1 MKELTIRE
9 HEGINV
15 IDSREVAEMIGK
27 KHAHL
32 MRDIQGYEKVIS
44 ENPKLDSQNF
54 FIKNTYKVDGNN
66 KTYDCYLL
74 TKQGCEMVANK
85 MTGEK
90 GILFTAEYV
99 EAFNKMEQ
107 SIKREQIVNI
117 GELSPE
123 LQMFKQIFDTVA
135 KQELEQKQMRKD
147 IEDNR
152 KELQGIR
159 EVITISTDNWRD
171 DCNNLIKK
179 IGIKAGGYSSIQDVR
194 VEIYNALDK
203 RMGVKLQTRLEN
215 KRDRMRKEGVGKT
228 KIKKVN
234 CLDIIAEDK
243 KLIEGYVAIVKEM
256 AIKFGV
262 DKE

>member
-1 MKELTIRE
+1 MKELTVRE
-9 HEGINV
+9 HEGINA
-15 IDSREVAEMIGK
+15 IDSREVAEMMEVQHKDLLK
-27 KHAHL
+27 KI
-32 MRDIQGYEKVIS
+32 DSINEDFGSEKVRHEKYWQDS
-44 ENPKLDSQNF
+44 TFENRGKQYRNF
-54 FIKNTYKVDGNN
+54 LITKRGCEFLAHKTTGTKGNLFTDRYMDRFEQMKEHIKN
-66 KTYDCYLL
+66 
-74 TKQGCEMVANK
+74 
-85 MTGEK
+85 
-90 GILFTAEYV
+90 
-99 EAFNKMEQ
+99 
-107 SIKREQIVNI
+107 EQIVNI

-135 KQELEQKQMRKD
+135 KQELEQKQLRKD

-215 KRDRMRKEGVGKT
+215 KRDRMRKEGIGKT

>member
-1 MKELTIRE
+1 MLKKIDGINEDLNSEKIRPSKYWIESTYRQAGNGKENRNFLITKRGCEFLAHKTTGTKGNLFTDRYMDRFEQMKEHIR
-9 HEGINV
+9 N
-15 IDSREVAEMIGK
+15 
-27 KHAHL
+27 
-32 MRDIQGYEKVIS
+32 
-44 ENPKLDSQNF
+44 
-54 FIKNTYKVDGNN
+54 
-66 KTYDCYLL
+66 
-74 TKQGCEMVANK
+74 
-85 MTGEK
+85 
-90 GILFTAEYV
+90 
-99 EAFNKMEQ
+99 
-107 SIKREQIVNI
+107 EQIVNI

-135 KQELEQKQMRKD
+135 KQELEQKQMKKD

-179 IGIKAGGYSSIQDVR
+179 IGIKAGGYSSIQDIR
-194 VEIYNALDK
+194 IEIYNALDK

-215 KRDRMRKEGVGKT
+215 KRDRMRKEGIGKT

-262 DKE
+262 DKG

>member
-1 MKELTIRE
+1 MKELTVRE
-9 HEGINV
+9 HEGINA
-15 IDSREVAEMIGK
+15 IDSREVAEMMEVQHKDLLK
-27 KHAHL
+27 KI
-32 MRDIQGYEKVIS
+32 DSINEDFGSEKVRHEKYWQES
-44 ENPKLDSQNF
+44 TFENRGKQYRNF
-54 FIKNTYKVDGNN
+54 LVTKRGCEFLAHKTTGTKGNLFTDRYMDRFEQMKEHIKN
-66 KTYDCYLL
+66 
-74 TKQGCEMVANK
+74 
-85 MTGEK
+85 
-90 GILFTAEYV
+90 
-99 EAFNKMEQ
+99 
-107 SIKREQIVNI
+107 EQIVNI

-135 KQELEQKQMRKD
+135 KQELEQKQLKKD

-215 KRDRMRKEGVGKT
+215 KRDRMRKEGIGKT

>member
-9 HEGINV
+9 HEGINA
-15 IDSREVAEMIGK
+15 IDSREVAEMMEVQHKHLLEKIDGINKDFVAENVATKKYWQESTFENRGK
-27 KHAHL
+27 QYRNFLVTKRGCEFLAHKTTGTKGNL
-32 MRDIQGYEKVIS
+32 FTDRYMDRFEQMKEH
-44 ENPKLDSQNF
+44 
-54 FIKNTYKVDGNN
+54 IKNK
-66 KTYDCYLL
+66 
-74 TKQGCEMVANK
+74 
-85 MTGEK
+85 
-90 GILFTAEYV
+90 
-99 EAFNKMEQ
+99 
-107 SIKREQIVNI
+107 QIVNI

-135 KQELEQKQMRKD
+135 KQELEQKQMKKD

-215 KRDRMRKEGVGKT
+215 KRDRMRKEGIGKT

>member
-9 HEGINV
+9 YEGINV
-15 IDSREVAEMIGK
+15 IDSREVAEMMEVQHKDLLK
-27 KHAHL
+27 KI
-32 MRDIQGYEKVIS
+32 DSINKDFGSEKVRHEKYWQES
-44 ENPKLDSQNF
+44 TFENRGKQYRNF
-54 FIKNTYKVDGNN
+54 LI
-66 KTYDCYLL
+66 
-74 TKQGCEMVANK
+74 TKRGCEFLAHK
-85 MTGEK
+85 TTGTK
-90 GILFTAEYV
+90 GNLFTDRYMDR
-99 EAFNKMEQ
+99 FEQ
-107 SIKREQIVNI
+107 MKEHIRNEQIVNI
-117 GELSPE
+117 GELSTE

-179 IGIKAGGYSSIQDVR
+179 IGIKAGGYSSIQDAR

-228 KIKKVN
+228 KIKKIN

>member
-1 MKELTIRE
+1 MKELIVRE

-15 IDSREVAEMIGK
+15 IDSREVAKMIGK
-27 KHAHL
+27 RHANL
-32 MRDIQGYEKVIS
+32 MRDIRNYIDIIS
-44 ENPKLDSQNF
+44 TNSKLSSLDF
-54 FIKNTYKVDGNN
+54 FIENTYKDG
-66 KTYDCYLL
+66 KGEIRTCYLL

-107 SIKREQIVNI
+107 SIKHEQIVNI

-171 DCNNLIKK
+171 ECNNLIKK

-215 KRDRMRKEGVGKT
+215 KRDRMRKEGIGKT

>member
-1 MKELTIRE
+1 MKELTIRDYN
-9 HEGINV
+9 GVNV
-15 IDSREVAEMIGK
+15 TDSKEVAEMIGK
-27 KHAHL
+27 NHQHL
-32 MRDIQGYEKVIS
+32 MRDIRGYIKVIEDS
-44 ENPKLDSQNF
+44 PKLDSQDF
-54 FIKNTYKVDGNN
+54 FIESTYKNSQN
-66 KTYDCYLL
+66 KSQPCYLL

-107 SIKREQIVNI
+107 SIKHEQIVNI

-135 KQELEQKQMRKD
+135 KQELEQKQMKKD

-179 IGIKAGGYSSIQDVR
+179 IGIKAGGYRSIQDVR

-215 KRDRMRKEGVGKT
+215 KRDRMRKEGIGKT

>member
-9 HEGINV
+9 YKGINA
-15 IDSREVAEMIGK
+15 IDSREVAEMMEVQHKHLLEKIDGINKDFVAENVATKKYWEESTFENRGK
-27 KHAHL
+27 QYRNFLITKRGCEFLAHKTTGTKGNL
-32 MRDIQGYEKVIS
+32 FTDRYMDRFEQMKEH
-44 ENPKLDSQNF
+44 
-54 FIKNTYKVDGNN
+54 IKN
-66 KTYDCYLL
+66 
-74 TKQGCEMVANK
+74 
-85 MTGEK
+85 
-90 GILFTAEYV
+90 
-99 EAFNKMEQ
+99 
-107 SIKREQIVNI
+107 EQIVNI

-135 KQELEQKQMRKD
+135 KQELEQKQMKKD

-215 KRDRMRKEGVGKT
+215 KRDRMRKEGIGKT

>member
-1 MKELTIRE
+1 MKELTVRE
-9 HEGINV
+9 HEGINA
-15 IDSREVAEMIGK
+15 IDSREVAEMMEVQHKDLLK
-27 KHAHL
+27 KI
-32 MRDIQGYEKVIS
+32 DSINEDFGSEKVRHEKYWQES
-44 ENPKLDSQNF
+44 TFENRGKQYRNF
-54 FIKNTYKVDGNN
+54 LITKRGCEFLAHKTTGTKGNLFTDRYMDRFEQMKEHIKNE
-66 KTYDCYLL
+66 L
-74 TKQGCEMVANK
+74 
-85 MTGEK
+85 
-90 GILFTAEYV
+90 
-99 EAFNKMEQ
+99 
-107 SIKREQIVNI
+107 IVNI

-135 KQELEQKQMRKD
+135 KQELEQKQLRKD

-179 IGIKAGGYSSIQDVR
+179 IGIKAGGYSSIQDIR

-215 KRDRMRKEGVGKT
+215 KRDRMRKEGIGKT

>member
-15 IDSREVAEMIGK
+15 IDSREVAEMMEVQHKDLLK
-27 KHAHL
+27 KI
-32 MRDIQGYEKVIS
+32 DSINEDFGSEKVRHEKYWQES
-44 ENPKLDSQNF
+44 TFENRGKQYRNF
-54 FIKNTYKVDGNN
+54 LITKRGCEFLAHKTTGTKGNLFTDRYMDRFEQMKEHIKN
-66 KTYDCYLL
+66 
-74 TKQGCEMVANK
+74 
-85 MTGEK
+85 
-90 GILFTAEYV
+90 
-99 EAFNKMEQ
+99 
-107 SIKREQIVNI
+107 EQIVNI

-179 IGIKAGGYSSIQDVR
+179 IGIKAGGYSSIQDIR

>member
-1 MKELTIRE
+1 MKELTVRE
-9 HEGINV
+9 HEGINA
-15 IDSREVAEMIGK
+15 IDSREVAEMMEVQHKDLLK
-27 KHAHL
+27 KI
-32 MRDIQGYEKVIS
+32 DSINEDFGSEKVRHEKYWQES
-44 ENPKLDSQNF
+44 TFENRGKQYRNF
-54 FIKNTYKVDGNN
+54 LITKRGCEFLAHKTTGTKGNLFTDRYMDRFEQMKEHIKN
-66 KTYDCYLL
+66 
-74 TKQGCEMVANK
+74 
-85 MTGEK
+85 
-90 GILFTAEYV
+90 
-99 EAFNKMEQ
+99 
-107 SIKREQIVNI
+107 EQIVNI

-135 KQELEQKQMRKD
+135 KQELEQKQLRKD

-179 IGIKAGGYSSIQDVR
+179 IGIKAGGYSSIQDIR

-215 KRDRMRKEGVGKT
+215 KRDRMRKEGIGKT